1 MDSDNPKKP
10 SMAALKTRPLER
22 NIALTKLGLGAGTK
36 IVGHSIMNI
45 FRGEIERT
53 EADRDF
59 YRKQATILA
68 DELGRLKGSVMKA
81 GQMLSLFGQYF
92 LPEEATDVLSGL
104 QDDTPPVDWKLV
116 GAALEKSLGR
126 KRMAE
131 LEVDPEPL
139 AAASLGQAHR
149 AVRKADGQQL
159 VIKIQYPGVADSI
172 DSDIRTLS
180 RLLMMTRMAP
190 KGLDLEPTFAEVRD
204 MLRREVDYEAEA
216 AFTED
221 FAARLAD
228 DPRFIVPEVLRE
240 YSSDH
245 VLTTSFEAGVSVRD
259 PQLRALPAAR
269 RNVLGK
275 AFLDLFLEE
284 FFGWGL
290 VQTDPNFG
298 NYRFRLG
305 AQGEDDRIVL
315 LDFGATRHFDR
326 GFIDAYSGIVAGA
339 VLGDRKRTLR
349 GAVEIGLMQ
358 REFPDSVQD
367 AFAQMCELIVE
378 PFSRAD
384 DPRTPPELLNARGEY
399 RWGASRL
406 PMRVANVAA
415 RNALSRYFRVP
426 PPEIVFLHRRLA
438 GVFIML
444 ATLDVEIEA
453 REALFTTLGLDEKT

>member
-1 MDSDNPKKP
+1 MDSDHTKKP
-10 SMAALKTRPLER
+10 CMAALKTRPLER

-53 EADRDF
+53 QADREF
-59 YRKQATILA
+59 YRRQATILA

-92 LPEEATDVLSGL
+92 LPEEATEVLSSL
-104 QDDTPPVDWKLV
+104 QDDTPPVDWRVV

-131 LEVDPEPL
+131 LDVDPEPL

-149 AVRKADGQQL
+149 AVRKADGLEL

-180 RLLMMTRMAP
+180 RLLLMTRMAP
-190 KGLDLEPTFAEVRD
+190 KGLDLEPIFTEVRE
-204 MLRREVDYEAEA
+204 MLRREVDYDAEA

-221 FAARLAD
+221 FARRLAG
-228 DPRFIVPEVLRE
+228 DPRFVVPKVLRE
-240 YSSDH
+240 YCSDQ
-245 VLTTSFEAGVSVRD
+245 VLTTSFESGVSVRD
-259 PQLRALPAAR
+259 ARLRALPAAR
-269 RNVLGK
+269 RNRFGK

-284 FFGWGL
+284 FFDWGL

-298 NYRFRLG
+298 NYRFRFG
-305 AQGEDDRIVL
+305 ERPEDDRIVL
-315 LDFGATRHFDR
+315 LDFGATRHFER

-339 VLGDRKRTLR
+339 VLHDRPRTLR
-349 GAVEIGLMQ
+349 GAAEIGLMQ
-358 REFPDSVQD
+358 QEFPASVQD
-367 AFAQMCELIVE
+367 AFAVMCELIVE
-378 PFSRAD
+378 PFGKAG
-384 DPRTPPELLNARGEY
+384 DPRIPPELLNARGEY

-453 REALFTTLGLDEKT
+453 RAVLLATLGLAEDS